1 MALEKDNPYRNAL
14 VALLQSIEEQIPLT
28 EGSYLTIRYHLETE
42 EAVVKFAEWGQIGRR
57 QIAGDG
63 NGNSAGGGPSGKG
76 SNGLKSNGEG
86 NVPLQNNSVNTVD
99 SKSDKKCCG

>member
-42 EAVVKFAEWGQIGRR
+42 EAVVKFAEWVGSRLD
-57 QIAGDG
+57 GD
-63 NGNSAGGGPSGKG
+63 K
-76 SNGLKSNGEG
+76 
-86 NVPLQNNSVNTVD
+86 LQATETEIVRAAVQAAKDQTQ
-99 SKSDKKCCG
+99 